1 MAKSKK
7 SRKTTRKRARKTTK
21 RRTIKG
27 GRAVRPTRNTNQ
39 RNNNQ
44 RNNILYNP
52 NNAQNTSQNTQ
63 SDITLDHLV
72 EDITTEEGYDIVKQ
86 DLADMIYTDIMGFES
101 HAGYGLGRYGSLEE
115 YKPHLRTVLHLQ
127 EGEYETLLEHIYNLY
142 NYLSYL
148 DSIDDDGE
156 SLLAAHGYLQG
167 LGFSD

>member
-7 SRKTTRKRARKTTK
+7 TRKTTRKRARKTTK

-27 GRAVRPTRNTNQ
+27 GRALRPTRNTNQ

-44 RNNILYNP
+44 QTNILYNL
-52 NNAQNTSQNTQ
+52 NNPQNTQ

-72 EDITTEEGYDIVKQ
+72 EDITSEEGYDIVKQ
-86 DLADMIYTDIMGFES
+86 DLADMLYNDILGFEKY
-101 HAGYGLGRYGSLEE
+101 AGYGLGRYGSLEE

-127 EGEYETLLEHIYNLY
+127 EGEYEPLLDNIYNLY

-148 DSIDDDGE
+148 DSIDDNGE